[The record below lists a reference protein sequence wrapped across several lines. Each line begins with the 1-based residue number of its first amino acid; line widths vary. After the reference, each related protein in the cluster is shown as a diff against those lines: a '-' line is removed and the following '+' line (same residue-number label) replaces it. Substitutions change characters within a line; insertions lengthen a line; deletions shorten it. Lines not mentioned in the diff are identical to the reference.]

1 MKMNKENLKKIVS
14 KTIILKDGGETAI
27 AKEIINLE
35 DKVQE
40 VDLKID
46 NSIDGVRKDLAIK

>member
-1 MKMNKENLKKIVS
+1 MNKENLKKIVS